1 MRLSRVKWRQMHP
14 RALSGFP
21 LKCESGQADLMDL
34 LPVIESIL
42 TLFILIAVGFTAFRS
57 GVITRDGVSGL
68 SSLLVNITLPCLIL
82 ESMQVPVTGDRI
94 GQMEMIFLIELVVY
108 AVSFASAFLVPRLL
122 KSARF
127 ESGVLG
133 FMLIFS
139 NLGFMGYPVCETF
152 FGPESLF
159 YVTLINIPFGLL
171 VFTVGI
177 FLLRPDL
184 AREPD
189 FRRICSPGLVAS
201 LVGLLF
207 FFIGFVIPV
216 PFSESISILG
226 SVTTP
231 LAMIVIGS
239 LLATLPV
246 GSMVADIRIWII
258 SLFRLALIPII
269 TLLLIRPFVSD
280 PLLLG
285 VPVLLAA
292 MPVAANTVLLAEEY
306 GVNSELAS
314 KGVFLSTVLSIMT
327 IPVIALL
334 LGTS

>member
-1 MRLSRVKWRQMHP
+1 MEI
-14 RALSGFP
+14 F
-21 LKCESGQADLMDL
+21 
-34 LPVIESIL
+34 PVIFSIL
-42 TLFILIAVGFTAFRS
+42 TLFIMIATGFAAFRS
-57 GVITRDGVSGL
+57 GVITRSGVTGL
-68 SSLLVNITLPCLIL
+68 SGLLVNITLPCLIL
-82 ESMQVPVTGDRI
+82 ESMQVPVTPGRI
-94 GQMEMIFLIELVVY
+94 GQMEMIFLIELAVY
-108 AVSFASAFLVPRLL
+108 AVSFGCAFLVPLL
-122 KSARF
+122 MKSSRF
-127 ESGVLG
+127 EAGVFR

-152 FGPESLF
+152 FGPDSLF

-184 AREPD
+184 VHEPD
-189 FRRICSPGLVAS
+189 FRKILSPGLIAS
-201 LVGLLF
+201 LIGLF
-207 FFIGFVIPV
+207 FFFTGFIIPSPV
-216 PFSESISILG
+216 SESISILG

-246 GSMVADIRIWII
+246 SSMLGDWRVWVI
-258 SLFRLALIPII
+258 SLFRLAVIPVMTFI
-269 TLLLIRPFVSD
+269 LLSPVVSD

-285 VPVLLAA
+285 VPVLLSA

-314 KGVFLSTVLSIMT
+314 KGVFLSTLLSLLT
-327 IPVIALL
+327 IPVMALMI
-334 LGTS
+334 GTGGFAG

>member
-1 MRLSRVKWRQMHP
+1 
-14 RALSGFP
+14 
-21 LKCESGQADLMDL
+21 MDL

-42 TLFILIAVGFTAFRS
+42 TLFILIATGFAAFRA
-57 GVITRDGVSGL
+57 GVITRTGVTGL

-82 ESMQVPVTGDRI
+82 ESMQVPVTSDRI
-94 GQMEMIFLIELVVY
+94 GQMELIFLIELVVY
-108 AVSFASAFLVPRLL
+108 AVSFGAAFLIPWLM
-122 KSARF
+122 KSSRF
-127 ESGVLG
+127 EAGVFR

-152 FGPESLF
+152 FGPDSLF

-171 VFTVGI
+171 VFTIGI

-184 AREPD
+184 AKEPD
-189 FRRICSPGLVAS
+189 FRRICSPGLIAS
-201 LVGLLF
+201 LIGLIF
-207 FFIGFVIPV
+207 FFTGIIIPSPV
-216 PFSESISILG
+216 SESISILG

-239 LLATLPV
+239 LLATLPMS
-246 GSMVADIRIWII
+246 SMFGDVRVWVI
-258 SLFRLALIPII
+258 SLFRLGIIPVI
-269 TLLLIRPFVSD
+269 TLFLIRPLVSD

-314 KGVFLSTVLSIMT
+314 KGVFLSTLLSLLT
-327 IPVIALL
+327 IPLIALMIET
-334 LGTS
+334 GG